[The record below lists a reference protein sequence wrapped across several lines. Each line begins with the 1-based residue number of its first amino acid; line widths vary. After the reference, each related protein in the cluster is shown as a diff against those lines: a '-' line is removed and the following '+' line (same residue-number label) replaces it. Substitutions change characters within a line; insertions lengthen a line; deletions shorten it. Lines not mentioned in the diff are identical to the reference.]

1 MATQN
6 RKTILFE
13 RRECEIPLALN
24 RDGIIEL
31 FRVFHQGRVCNAVKA
46 RNTRRNRKIL
56 RTAGAKING

>member
-13 RRECEIPLALN
+13 RREIPLALN